1 MKSEKLHTEFFGK
14 EYYKNLCKNLRL
26 PEDFVELDAF
36 DYMFIYYKL
45 IHRLYGNSVAEE
57 KLNKLTDEIDSF
69 LIESYKEFFGKE
81 YKEGDTI
88 PEDKQKEWTD
98 FIYNKINN

>member
-1 MKSEKLHTEFFGK
+1 MNSKQKLIKHYNK
-14 EYYKNLCKNLRL
+14 ELCKNLRL
-26 PEDFVELDAF
+26 SEDFLELNEL
-36 DYMFIYYKL
+36 DYMFIYL
-45 IHRLYGNSVAEE
+45 RLMHGLYEDSIAKE

-81 YKEGDTI
+81 YKKGDTI

-98 FIYNKINN
+98 FIYNKYIKGE